1 MENEIKSQLELAGF
15 PKTDKSRA
23 YDARR
28 DNDQVLDFSI
38 TLKDIDKSIQYY
50 FNNIIR
56 PTVVENESVI
66 SVPVIYMYPERW
78 KSMQVDGF
86 LRDKEGKLQV
96 PIIGY
101 RRTGKTRIRDLSS
114 KVDANFPQVHM
125 VRGNEWSA
133 KHPYEPF
140 DDKHPSKNT
149 YYVVVPD
156 WVDITYDI
164 MIWTNTIGQMNEL
177 EEAIT
182 YAEGSYWGDPN
193 KFQFL
198 TRIDDMT
205 PEIELEAGKDRLVR
219 LDMTLIL
226 HGYLIPKSVNKALSQ
241 TLVKTPSIKKIQ
253 TDLTTD

>member
-96 PIIGY
+96 PII
-101 RRTGKTRIRDLSS
+101 
-114 KVDANFPQVHM
+114 
-125 VRGNEWSA
+125 
-133 KHPYEPF
+133 
-140 DDKHPSKNT
+140 
-149 YYVVVPD
+149 
-156 WVDITYDI
+156 
-164 MIWTNTIGQMNEL
+164 
-177 EEAIT
+177 
-182 YAEGSYWGDPN
+182 
-193 KFQFL
+193 
-198 TRIDDMT
+198 
-205 PEIELEAGKDRLVR
+205 
-219 LDMTLIL
+219 
-226 HGYLIPKSVNKALSQ
+226 
-241 TLVKTPSIKKIQ
+241 
-253 TDLTTD
+253 